1 MTFWQ
6 RIRILPLL
14 VIVAMLSFAVRLGEF
29 ATGLSSAGSA
39 LAQEEVNEPVPPMP
53 TKDEAAAVAAEAAKN
68 AAAKPAEEK
77 TVETTDEKADEKA
90 DVAATEE
97 KPADTAASTEKTA
110 PAAAEEEKGTE
121 WRDATETEYEHSE
134 VRAELFRD
142 LSKRR
147 QQIAEQEKALSAR
160 EALLLAAE
168 RELDAKLRELTGLRT
183 EIEGLLKQQSDEEKA
198 RIASLVL
205 VYENMKAKDAARVF
219 NTLDMDVL
227 LEVMSAMS
235 ERKIA
240 PIMAEMN
247 PERARAVT
255 VLLSQKNK
263 LPELPP
269 Q

>member
-29 ATGLSSAGSA
+29 ATGLSGAGSA
-39 LAQEEVNEPVPPMP
+39 FAQEEVNEPVPPMP
-53 TKDEAAAVAAEAAKN
+53 AKDEAATAPAEE
-68 AAAKPAEEK
+68 KPAEE
-77 TVETTDEKADEKA
+77 TEEKAEA
-90 DVAATEE
+90 PAAEE
-97 KPADTAASTEKTA
+97 KPAEATAAATED
-110 PAAAEEEKGTE
+110 AAEEEKGTE
-121 WRDATETEYEHSE
+121 WRDASESEYEHSE

-147 QQIAEQEKALSAR
+147 QQIVEQEKALAAR

-198 RIASLVL
+198 RIASLVQ

-255 VLLSQKNK
+255 VLLSQKDK

>member
-6 RIRILPLL
+6 RVRILPLL

-29 ATGLSSAGSA
+29 ATGLAGGGVA
-39 LAQEEVNEPVPPMP
+39 FAQEEVNEPVPPMP
-53 TKDEAAAVAAEAAKN
+53 DKN
-68 AAAKPAEEK
+68 AAAAKTEAKPEEK
-77 TVETTDEKADEKA
+77 SAEDKAQA
-90 DVAATEE
+90 EE
-97 KPADTAASTEKTA
+97 KPA
-110 PAAAEEEKGTE
+110 AAEGDDATTEAAPTEAKPAESAEPTPE
-121 WRDATETEYEHSE
+121 WRDASETEYEHSE

-147 QQIAEQEKALSAR
+147 EQIAEQEKALSAR

-168 RELDAKLRELTGLRT
+168 RELDAKLRELTALRT
-183 EIEGLLKQQSDEEKA
+183 EIEGLLKQQTDEEKA

-255 VLLSQKNK
+255 VLLSQKDK

>member
-39 LAQEEVNEPVPPMP
+39 FAQEEVNEPVPPMP
-53 TKDEAAAVAAEAAKN
+53 AKDEAVKDEAAT
-68 AAAKPAEEK
+68 PPEEK
-77 TVETTDEKADEKA
+77 TAEKPAGQADEKA
-90 DVAATEE
+90 DVPAEE
-97 KPADTAASTEKTA
+97 KPADAAATAKTEDAA
-110 PAAAEEEKGTE
+110 PAAEGEKGTE

>member
-6 RIRILPLL
+6 RVRILPLL

-29 ATGLSSAGSA
+29 ATGLAGSGIA
-39 LAQEEVNEPVPPMP
+39 FAQEEVDEPVPPMP
-53 TKDEAAAVAAEAAKN
+53 DKN
-68 AAAKPAEEK
+68 AAEEKTDAKAEAKLEDKKTEGTAHAEEKPAAAEGESAAEAKPAE
-77 TVETTDEKADEKA
+77 DS
-90 DVAATEE
+90 
-97 KPADTAASTEKTA
+97 P
-110 PAAAEEEKGTE
+110 E
-121 WRDATETEYEHSE
+121 WRDASETEYEHSE

-147 QQIAEQEKALSAR
+147 EQIAEQEKALSAR

-168 RELDAKLRELTGLRT
+168 RELDAKLRELTALRT

-255 VLLSQKNK
+255 VLLSQKDK

>member
-14 VIVAMLSFAVRLGEF
+14 VIVAMLSFAVRMGEF
-29 ATGLSSAGSA
+29 AIGLGSSGAA
-39 LAQEEVNEPVPPMP
+39 LAQEEVNEPVPPLP
-53 TKDEAAAVAAEAAKN
+53 DKKTAEEAAKD
-68 AAAKPAEEK
+68 AAKEAATPKSDAESKEPAK
-77 TVETTDEKADEKA
+77 DSAPATDETP
-90 DVAATEE
+90 AASAEE
-97 KPADTAASTEKTA
+97 KPAEGASA
-110 PAAAEEEKGTE
+110 PE
-121 WRDATETEYEHSE
+121 WRDASETEYEHSE

-147 QQIAEQEKALSAR
+147 EQIVEQEKALAAR

-168 RELDAKLRELTGLRT
+168 RELDAKVRELTSLRT
-183 EIEGLLKQQSDEEKA
+183 EIEGLLKQQSEEEKA

-219 NTLDMDVL
+219 DSLDMDVL
-227 LEVMSAMS
+227 IEVMSAMS

-255 VLLSQKNK
+255 VLLSQKDK

-269 Q
+269 E

>member
-29 ATGLSSAGSA
+29 ATGLSGAGSA
-39 LAQEEVNEPVPPMP
+39 FAQEEVDEPVPPMP
-53 TKDEAAAVAAEAAKN
+53 SKDDAAKVATEKAVEAVA
-68 AAAKPAEEK
+68 EK
-77 TVETTDEKADEKA
+77 TEAKTEEITEDKTEAPPADEKA
-90 DVAATEE
+90 EAA
-97 KPADTAASTEKTA
+97 
-110 PAAAEEEKGTE
+110 EEKGTE

-147 QQIAEQEKALSAR
+147 QQIAEQEKALAAR

-168 RELDAKLRELTGLRT
+168 RELDAKVRELTGLRA

-198 RIASLVL
+198 RIASLVQ

>member
-14 VIVAMLSFAVRLGEF
+14 VIVALLSLAVRIGEF
-29 ATGLSSAGSA
+29 ATGLSGNGTAF
-39 LAQEEVNEPVPPMP
+39 AQEQVDEPVPPLP
-53 TKDEAAAVAAEAAKN
+53 AQAEPKTDAEAKPDAAATEAE
-68 AAAKPAEEK
+68 KPAEHE
-77 TVETTDEKADEKA
+77 EP
-90 DVAATEE
+90 AATAAPAVATTEE
-97 KPADTAASTEKTA
+97 A
-110 PAAAEEEKGTE
+110 PAAAEAAGASA
-121 WRDATETEYEHSE
+121 WRDATETEYERSE
-134 VRAELFRD
+134 VRAEMFRD

-147 QQIAEQEKALSAR
+147 QQIEEQEKALAAR

-168 RELDAKLRELTGLRT
+168 RELDSKVRELTALRT
-183 EIEGLLKQQSDEEKA
+183 EIEGLMKQKSEEEVA
-198 RIASLVL
+198 RIASLVQ

-219 NTLDMDVL
+219 DTLDMDVL

-255 VLLSQKNK
+255 VQLSRKDK
-263 LPELPP
+263 LPDMPP
-269 Q
+269 E